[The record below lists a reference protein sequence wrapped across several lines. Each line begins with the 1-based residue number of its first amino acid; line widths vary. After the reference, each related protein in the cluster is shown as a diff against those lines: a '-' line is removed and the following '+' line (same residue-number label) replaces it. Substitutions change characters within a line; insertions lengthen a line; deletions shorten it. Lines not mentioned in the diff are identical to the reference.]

1 MEGQWTSWTLKHSCK
16 GFDKDYFPNIHTLT
30 LIMVTIPITSCECER
45 FFSLLR
51 LLKSTIRTTMTE
63 VRLNGLALM
72 KYHQDIKLDP
82 DDKARVLQFLDMLS
96 WISFALCT
104 HAGSAPATA
113 SHALGH
119 PCLVSLLFMA
129 SLCSTLIL
137 YLPVHIGLGCRLLQW
152 HNWSTEEDGDWLP
165 R

>member
-1 MEGQWTSWTLKHSCK
+1 
-16 GFDKDYFPNIHTLT
+16 
-30 LIMVTIPITSCECER
+30 MVTIPITSCECER

-119 PCLVSLLFMA
+119 PCWQECLK
-129 SLCSTLIL
+129 L
-137 YLPVHIGLGCRLLQW
+137 YDVVQIICGRHGNIPLSW
-152 HNWSTEEDGDWLP
+152 K
-165 R
+165 